1 MLLQGYKVV
10 ELATYIAGPAAC
22 CMMGDWGA
30 DVVKIEALTGDPI
43 RFVRPPYDPELPD
56 IPPNFEIDN
65 HGKKSIAL
73 DISRPEGRQ
82 IVEELLADADVF
94 VTSFREGSLARAG
107 LGFEAMRTLNP
118 RLVCANVSGYGLRGP
133 GAEMNAFDL
142 TAFWSRSGLALQ
154 GFPPDSLP
162 ANVRPGWGDHI
173 TAVTLALGIMTALLE
188 RAKTGEGRVV
198 EASLLTAAL
207 YVGSYD
213 IVEFLRRGQLMPNL
227 SRAASD
233 VAAFYQSQDGRWFSF
248 FPRNPERDWATIFTA
263 ANRLDLI
270 GDPRFTTAQ
279 GRGDHARELKEALDA
294 GFGRTSI
301 AAIGETF
308 TDGGVTWSLLNTIP
322 EAVEDPLVAASGSFI
337 EFDDRRGGTLRTPG
351 APVRFPG
358 ADLHPPGSAPTIGE
372 HTEDVLR
379 HLGRDDAAIAA
390 LRRAGVI
397 R

>member
-263 ANRLDLI
+263 RRPCA
-270 GDPRFTTAQ
+270 GAQ
-279 GRGDHARELKEALDA
+279 GGAGRRLRPHEHRGDRRDVY
-294 GFGRTSI
+294 RRRR
-301 AAIGETF
+301 
-308 TDGGVTWSLLNTIP
+308 D
-322 EAVEDPLVAASGSFI
+322 LVAAEHDTGGGGGPVGGGVGFVHRVRRPPRRHAAHAGGPRAFSRRRSSPSRFGSHH
-337 EFDDRRGGTLRTPG
+337 RRT
-351 APVRFPG
+351 
-358 ADLHPPGSAPTIGE
+358 H
-372 HTEDVLR
+372 
-379 HLGRDDAAIAA
+379 
-390 LRRAGVI
+390 RRRVASF
-397 R
+397 RP